1 MCELHKRI
9 SLEKFEVWQQPDA
22 RWAARVAL
30 AWRPGGKASVGTAE
44 GDESSH
50 GQVRCAAE
58 ATARALE
65 LSVDGTM
72 AITVLAVKVIDGFD
86 TVLTVVSLTS
96 RVDALAERVAG
107 ACMINGELARAAVL
121 AVLSA
126 TNRLLG
132 KMVQVVRGTSQAAV
146 FYSADQESESE
157 DRA

>member
-1 MCELHKRI
+1 MTVIDLHKRI

-44 GDESSH
+44 GDGSPQ

-72 AITVLAVKVIDGFD
+72 AITVLAVKVIDGSD

-96 RVDALAERVAG
+96 RVDALAEHRPTMPRSYTRGQLHKLPMFKFWGSAP
-107 ACMINGELARAAVL
+107 I
-121 AVLSA
+121 LSSS
-126 TNRLLG
+126 RSEKLG
-132 KMVQVVRGTSQAAV
+132 
-146 FYSADQESESE
+146 
-157 DRA
+157 

>member
-1 MCELHKRI
+1 MTLIDLHKRI
-9 SLEKFEVWQQPDA
+9 SLEKFEVWQHPDA
-22 RWAARVAL
+22 RWAARVVL

-44 GDESSH
+44 GDGSPQ

-58 ATARALE
+58 GTARALE
-65 LSVDGTM
+65 LSVDGTV

-107 ACMINGELARAAVL
+107 ACIINGEPARAAVL

-126 TNRLLG
+126 TNRLIG
-132 KMVQVVRGTSQAAV
+132 KVVRGPS
-146 FYSADQESESE
+146 
-157 DRA
+157 